1 MEEKLSVL
9 ITGGNAGIGYNIA
22 KNLSKEGHTVNIVDI
37 ETENIE
43 KLSEEYGNVFGYK
56 CDLREEEE
64 INAAVEKIILKD
76 KKIDVLFNNACIC
89 IFNSIENKAV
99 EEIKEEF
106 DVNYFGYLRMIKAV
120 LPYMMKEGKGIIHN
134 MSSGVGITGFPGIS
148 GYSSTKGAIE
158 ALTKSLSLEFRKTDI
173 YINVMHPPLTR
184 TKSSGPLGVP
194 LQMMEDPEKVGEKL
208 AGKIMSTKKIVCPDI
223 KTRISIFFTMHFPY
237 SLGKLLS
244 VMTEKVDKK

>member
-1 MEEKLSVL
+1 MKDSCTVF
-9 ITGGNAGIGYNIA
+9 Y
-22 KNLSKEGHTVNIVDI
+22 VNISN
-37 ETENIE
+37 TKFFGWYSGEN
-43 KLSEEYGNVFGYK
+43 YG
-56 CDLREEEE
+56 
-64 INAAVEKIILKD
+64 
-76 KKIDVLFNNACIC
+76 
-89 IFNSIENKAV
+89 
-99 EEIKEEF
+99 
-106 DVNYFGYLRMIKAV
+106 
-120 LPYMMKEGKGIIHN
+120 
-134 MSSGVGITGFPGIS
+134 
-148 GYSSTKGAIE
+148 
-158 ALTKSLSLEFRKTDI
+158 RKTDI